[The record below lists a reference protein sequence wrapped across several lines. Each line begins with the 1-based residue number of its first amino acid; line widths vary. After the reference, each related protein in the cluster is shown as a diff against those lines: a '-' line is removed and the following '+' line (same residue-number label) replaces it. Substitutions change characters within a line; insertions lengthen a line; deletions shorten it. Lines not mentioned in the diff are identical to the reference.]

1 MFSENQVLGD
11 RLMSVTICL
20 GANSGLIFSTDKC
33 NTDTHSLQGTYT
45 ENGNR
50 RARSVLRSA
59 AELISRKKGS
69 EDRCFGIVF
78 IYSMRA

>member
-1 MFSENQVLGD
+1 MFSENMVLGH

-20 GANSGLIFSTDKC
+20 GANSGFILSTDKY
-33 NTDTHSLQGTYT
+33 NTDNHSLEGTYT

-50 RARSVLRSA
+50 RVRSILRSA
-59 AELISRKKGS
+59 AELIS
-69 EDRCFGIVF
+69 FGIVF